1 MFNPMVGA
9 NRPHPYKKATK
20 MNVQERKDRFTE
32 IMTTVALMP
41 DEVPEDDNHLVF
53 PNLTKGLEDVPL
65 INALMCQVQ
74 REDEEFTSKL
84 CVAMTNSAMTEVKN
98 ALPDTD
104 SLNESVYNA
113 FGLVMNILWSK
124 GQGEAF
130 YGAASMLY
138 ATCRVTEH
146 DFPALAFLPLQ
157 NPEGFEVFGKINPLD
172 ILEGTLNPTNFSD
185 TLEELKG
192 DE

>member
-1 MFNPMVGA
+1 
-9 NRPHPYKKATK
+9 

-53 PNLTKGLEDVPL
+53 PNLTKGLDDVPL
-65 INALMCQVQ
+65 VNALMCQVQ
-74 REDEEFTSKL
+74 REDEEFTVKL

-98 ALPDTD
+98 AMNADER

-113 FGLVMNILWSK
+113 FGLVMNVLWSK
-124 GQGEAF
+124 GQLESF
-130 YGAASMLY
+130 YGTASMLY
-138 ATCRVTEH
+138 ATCKATDH
-146 DFPALAFLPLQ
+146 DMPDLAFLPIQ
-157 NPEGFEVFGKINPLD
+157 DPEGIEIFGKVNPID
-172 ILEGTLNPTNFSD
+172 ILDGNLDPSNFAEM
-185 TLEELKG
+185 LKELRG